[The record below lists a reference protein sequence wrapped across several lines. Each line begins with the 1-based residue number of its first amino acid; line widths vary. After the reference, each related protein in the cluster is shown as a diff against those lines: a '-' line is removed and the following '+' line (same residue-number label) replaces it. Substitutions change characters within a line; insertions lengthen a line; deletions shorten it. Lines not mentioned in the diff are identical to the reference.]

1 MEAHANSNRDTGIVA
16 FQCPKCGHGLEQT
29 IEMLK
34 MQTRMHCSG
43 CGVAIN
49 IDTDRLSDAIE
60 EIRAAAE
67 LVPPEIT
74 IKFF

>member
-1 MEAHANSNRDTGIVA
+1 MEAYASSDSDTGIVA

-29 IEMLK
+29 IGMLK

-49 IDTDRLSDAIE
+49 IDTGRWSNAIE

-74 IKFF
+74 IKFC